1 MGAARGQ
8 AGDGADGLNME
19 TLSVLQLL
27 FCVVVVTV
35 AFAVRGGTGFGGGAI
50 AVPLLALVF
59 PLQVTVPVVTV
70 LNMLSSVGHGISGW
84 RHIVW
89 PAIWRMVPGSLAG
102 VLIGLYLLTLVDP
115 RPLAKALGVF
125 VMLYALYVLL
135 LAGREFKVPSRWMAV
150 ITVVTSFSAG
160 LTGSLFGGAAGPIYV
175 VYLNTRRLARDAFR
189 VTITTIM
196 LFQGTARTAGYAMLG
211 LYDGQALLLLAA
223 ALPTMLLGSWLG
235 ARLIRRFNPLWF
247 NRAVG
252 GVLLIS
258 GAALVYR

>member
-1 MGAARGQ
+1 
-8 AGDGADGLNME
+8 ME
-19 TLSVLQLL
+19 SLSILQLL

-70 LNMLSSVGHGISGW
+70 LNMLSSVGHGITGW

-89 PAIWRMVPGSLAG
+89 PAIWRMVPGSLLG
-102 VLIGLYLLTLVDP
+102 VLIGLYLLTLIDP

-125 VMLYALYVLL
+125 VILYALYVLL
-135 LAGREFKVPSRWMAV
+135 LAGREVRVPQRWLTL

-160 LTGSLFGGAAGPIYV
+160 LIGSLFGGAAGPVYV
-175 VYLNTRRLARDAFR
+175 LYLNTLQLARDAFR

-211 LYDGQALLLLAA
+211 FYDGQALLLLAA
-223 ALPTMLLGSWLG
+223 ALPTMMLGSWLG
-235 ARLIRRFNPLWF
+235 ARLIRSFNPVWF

-252 GVLLIS
+252 SVLLVS